1 MLSFKEH
8 FEKESGKT
16 LSTTELNRELRQ
28 ASGLNFGMSML
39 QNFLF
44 AVEYLAPIGPW
55 LKISDVN
62 LVLKPRL
69 TQLLKLADK
78 FNQQPIAET
87 ALQTILHGHIRMP
100 CLGSKMD
107 GTSVSS
113 KVSILLNVESSRK
126 TFCLLEGIQ

>member
-1 MLSFKEH
+1 
-8 FEKESGKT
+8 
-16 LSTTELNRELRQ
+16 
-28 ASGLNFGMSML
+28 MSML

-87 ALQTILHGHIRMP
+87 ALQTILH
-100 CLGSKMD
+100 KYAA
-107 GTSVSS
+107 
-113 KVSILLNVESSRK
+113 LLSQQSAARQAASR
-126 TFCLLEGIQ
+126 G